1 MHANSNYCSVMIIA
15 PLWRGPQVQSKCIP
29 TLRKQ
34 RGRKK
39 NNNKTN
45 SKFELA
51 GHEWDV
57 FLSEILKLKIIVVTR
72 KKMPKGQDGNVELCS
87 ELHKKS

>member
-1 MHANSNYCSVMIIA
+1 MYSY
-15 PLWRGPQVQSKCIP
+15 PQK
-29 TLRKQ
+29 TK
-34 RGRKK
+34 RKK
-39 NNNKTN
+39 RKKQTKNKTN

-72 KKMPKGQDGNVELCS
+72 KKKIPKGQDGNVELCS
-87 ELHKKS
+87 E